1 MLDRPGNPV
10 THRHS
15 QSASGAPD
23 GGWKAPRPAGR
34 RSTGPVRR
42 GLGHNG
48 QVSDIP
54 RGAITRTARLAS
66 LPLSAAGRATLGLGQ
81 RLVGG
86 DREEI
91 STAMQR
97 RTAEQLFEVL
107 GTLKGGAMKFGQA
120 LSVYEAAIP
129 DEYAAPYREALSKLQ
144 SSAPP
149 MAKATV
155 HRMLAEQ
162 FGTGWRSRFR
172 EFDDEAAA
180 AASIGQVH
188 RGVWKDGREVAV
200 KIQYPG
206 ADAALKADLDQLTRV
221 APLLGIVVPGMQMRP
236 LLVELR
242 DRILEELDYAA
253 EADNQRAFAAAYA
266 GDENFDVPRVVA
278 SAPKVIVSEWVDGL
292 SLGRIIR
299 SGSAQ
304 QRDRA
309 GSLLTELHF
318 AAPGRVGLL
327 HADPHP
333 GNYMLTPEHRLAV
346 IDFGSVARLPNG
358 APPIIGQV
366 TRLALAGRSQD
377 VLVLLR
383 AEGFVP
389 ADYDPDPALLMDYV
403 VPFVEPL
410 RQDNFH
416 FTRAWMQAQA
426 ARMSNFSSAES
437 KMARRLNLP
446 PSYLLIHRVTIGSIG
461 VLCQLDARAPFRQ
474 IVTRYLPGFAGD
486 ENPER

>member
-1 MLDRPGNPV
+1 M
-10 THRHS
+10 
-15 QSASGAPD
+15 
-23 GGWKAPRPAGR
+23 
-34 RSTGPVRR
+34 
-42 GLGHNG
+42 
-48 QVSDIP
+48 
-54 RGAITRTARLAS
+54 AS

-86 DREEI
+86 NREEI

-97 RTAEQLFEVL
+97 RTAEQVFEVL

-120 LSVYEAAIP
+120 LSIYEAAIP
-129 DEYAAPYREALSKLQ
+129 DEYAAPYREALGKLQ
-144 SSAPP
+144 NAAPP
-149 MAKATV
+149 MAATTV

-188 RGVWKDGREVAV
+188 KAIWKDGREVAV

-206 ADAALKADLDQLTRV
+206 AGVALKADLDQLNRV
-221 APLLGIVVPGMQMRP
+221 APLLNMVVPGMQMKP
-236 LLVELR
+236 LLAELR
-242 DRILEELDYAA
+242 DRILEELDYAV

-266 GDENFDVPRVVA
+266 DDENFTVPRVVA
-278 SAPKVIVSEWVDGL
+278 SAPKVIVSEWVDGV
-292 SLGRIIR
+292 SLGSIIR
-299 SGSAQ
+299 TGTKR

-318 AAPGRVGLL
+318 AGPARVGLL

-333 GNYMLTPEHRLAV
+333 GNYMLTPDHRLAV
-346 IDFGSVARLPNG
+346 IDFGSVARLPDG
-358 APPIIGQV
+358 TPKIIGQV
-366 TRLALAGRSQD
+366 TRLALAGQSAE
-377 VLVLLR
+377 VLTLLR
-383 AEGFVP
+383 GEGFVP
-389 ADYDPDPALLMDYV
+389 ADFDPNPELLMDYV

-410 RQDNFH
+410 RHKTFH
-416 FTRAWMQAQA
+416 FTRAWMQGQA

-437 KMARRLNLP
+437 KMARRLSLP

-461 VLCQLDARAPFRQ
+461 VLCQLDAHAPFRD
-474 IVTRYLPGFAGD
+474 IVTRYLPGFAAD
-486 ENPER
+486 EAPPS